1 MSYENIS
8 GKSSN
13 ALGVLMTMIRAAATS
28 FILLHPNEV
37 NYGRGLDPTFKLVV
51 ELMLSVSVFMMIVF
65 ARWVLFPPVIFS
77 YDDKGFTYKPN
88 GVSFGFIE
96 WRDVLEIREIAI
108 TVKKPYMGT
117 VQEKVLSVIFKDPQ
131 EYINKM
137 HFLIR
142 PIISLR
148 FKMSGSPLVL
158 NSRDLGKNPSE
169 VLAEIE
175 KYVPV
180 VADGAGA
187 K

>member
-1 MSYENIS
+1 MNYKNF
-8 GKSSN
+8 SSRSN
-13 ALGVLMTMIRAAATS
+13 NLLGILMTMIMAAATS
-28 FILLHPNEV
+28 YILLHPDQV
-37 NYGRGLDPTFKLVV
+37 NHGKGLDSTFKLVV
-51 ELMLSVSVFMMIVF
+51 ELMLSVSVFLMIVF
-65 ARWVLFPPVIFS
+65 ARWMLFPPVIFS

-96 WRDVLEIREIAI
+96 WRDVLEIREIFI

-131 EYINKM
+131 EYISKA
-137 HFLIR
+137 HILIR

-187 K
+187 